1 MRTLPTVPQ
10 RDILNLLT
18 SRNMSFRVDH
28 VKCGGMFCT
37 KTRVVAAE
45 SVFLPLR
52 LPVLLLSLRGLCN
65 LLVFVEVGFDEV
77 GYEGDEVAFS
87 RSALVWE
94 DGEDGEDDCGDI
106 DQSESNGVSFGS
118 DGV

>member
-1 MRTLPTVPQ
+1 
-10 RDILNLLT
+10 
-18 SRNMSFRVDH
+18 
-28 VKCGGMFCT
+28 
-37 KTRVVAAE
+37 
-45 SVFLPLR
+45 
-52 LPVLLLSLRGLCN
+52 